1 MHPLFKLLEPALA
14 RAVAEHYGQKLVA
27 LALFGSVARGTARS
41 DSDVDLFIVADDL
54 PDGRV
59 ARAADFCAVERAMA
73 PWTETARRAGLSPV
87 FSPVFKT
94 RPELAHGTPLLLDMV
109 EDANILLDQS
119 GCLRQAL
126 ETTRQRLAALGA
138 QRIWL
143 GDAWVWDLK
152 PDYRPG
158 DVFEL

>member
-1 MHPLFKLLEPALA
+1 MFKSLEPALA
-14 RAVAEHYGQKLVA
+14 RAVADHYGRKLVA
-27 LALFGSVARGTARS
+27 LALFGSVARATARP
-41 DSDVDLFIVADDL
+41 DSDIDLFIVADDL

-59 ARAADFCAVERAMA
+59 ARAADFSAVERAMA
-73 PWTETARRAGLSPV
+73 PWTEAARRSGLSPV

-94 RPELAHGTPLLLDMV
+94 RPELAEGTPLLLDMV
-109 EDANILLDQS
+109 DDANMLLDES
-119 GCLRQAL
+119 GCLRRAI

-138 QRIWL
+138 RRIWL

-158 DVFEL
+158 DLFEL